1 MAAWKIGNISLEL
14 SGVTRVDANRLGKL
28 IAEKLAAMPIAGA
41 KQDQASVAVSVTPGA
56 DISTDRLAEL
66 VVKQIVSEV
75 KYSG

>member
-1 MAAWKIGNISLEL
+1 
-14 SGVTRVDANRLGKL
+14 
-28 IAEKLAAMPIAGA
+28 MPIAGA